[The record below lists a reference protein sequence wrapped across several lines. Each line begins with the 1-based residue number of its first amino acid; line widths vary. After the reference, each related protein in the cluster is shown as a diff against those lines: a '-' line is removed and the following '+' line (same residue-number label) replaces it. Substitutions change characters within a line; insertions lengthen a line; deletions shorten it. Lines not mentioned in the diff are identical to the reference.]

1 MTGSF
6 LVAFDLD
13 RTLIY
18 SAGSAGPDAPADARV
33 VEVYDGA
40 PLSRMTQRSWSLLG
54 DLMRLDVVVPVTTRS
69 VAQYQRVGLPAVPRH
84 AITTN
89 GGTLLVDGLPDPE
102 WRDESFALAARSAP
116 LAEMNA
122 VLAAV
127 ADEPWVKLV
136 RDVEDLF
143 CYLVAHSREAIPEAW
158 VAELETLAE
167 QGGWR
172 VSVQGRKVYVVPE
185 GLGKG
190 SAVERLVRR
199 LPDGA
204 STVTLA
210 SGDSLLDASMLEVA
224 HHALRPAHGELH
236 DAGWAADHVRVT
248 TTTGILAGEEILA
261 WALGHVSPSSVDP
274 GAPSTHA
281 GSVANA

>member
-1 MTGSF
+1 MTDSF

-18 SAGSAGPDAPADARV
+18 SAGSAGPDVPADARV
-33 VEVYDGA
+33 VEVYDGV

-54 DLMRLDVVVPVTTRS
+54 DLMQRDVVVPVTTRS
-69 VAQYQRVGLPAVPRH
+69 VAQYQRVRLPAVPRH

-89 GGTLLVDGLPDPE
+89 GGTLLVDGVPDAE
-102 WRDESFALAARSAP
+102 WREESLALAAASAP
-116 LAEMNA
+116 LAEMYA

-158 VAELETLAE
+158 VVEVESLAA
-167 QGGWR
+167 QAGWK

-199 LPDGA
+199 LPDGP

-210 SGDSLLDASMLEVA
+210 SGDSLLDACMLEVA

-248 TTTGILAGEEILA
+248 TATGILAGEEILA
-261 WALGHVSPSSVDP
+261 WALGHVSPTSAVS
-274 GAPSTHA
+274 APVPS
-281 GSVANA
+281 